1 MKKLTVEELAKLVKV
16 HGSTADEEAAAIAVL
31 HSLLSSEERA
41 TSQKKSAWQRGR
53 IGLRGQLGTEWEG
66 ELRR

>member
-1 MKKLTVEELAKLVKV
+1 MKKLTLEELAKLVKV
-16 HGSTADEEAAAIAVL
+16 QGATPAEEAAAIAVV
-31 HSLLSSEERA
+31 HSLLNSEERA

-53 IGLRGQLGTEWEG
+53 VGLRGELGTEWEG

>member
-1 MKKLTVEELAKLVKV
+1 MKKLSIDELAQLVKV
-16 HGSTADEEAAAIAVL
+16 HGATSDEEAAAIAVV
-31 HSLLSSEERA
+31 HSLLNSEERA

-53 IGLRGQLGTEWEG
+53 VGLRGQLGTEWEG

>member
-1 MKKLTVEELAKLVKV
+1 MKKLTLEELAQLVKV
-16 HGSTADEEAAAIAVL
+16 QGANPEEEAAAIAVV

-53 IGLRGQLGTEWEG
+53 VGLRGQLGTEWEG

>member
-1 MKKLTVEELAKLVKV
+1 MKKLTLEELAKLVEV
-16 HGSTADEEAAAIAVL
+16 QGATSAEEAAAIAVV
-31 HSLLSSEERA
+31 HSLLNSEERA

-53 IGLRGQLGTEWEG
+53 VGLRGELGTEWEG

>member
-1 MKKLTVEELAKLVKV
+1 MKKLTVEELAKLVQV
-16 HGSTADEEAAAIAVL
+16 HGATPAEEAAAIAVV
-31 HSLLSSEERA
+31 HSLLNSEERA

-53 IGLRGQLGTEWEG
+53 VGLRGQLGTDWEG

>member
-1 MKKLTVEELAKLVKV
+1 MKKITIDELTKLVKV
-16 HGSTADEEAAAIAVL
+16 HGATPDEEAAAIAVV
-31 HSLLSSEERA
+31 HSLLNSEERA

-53 IGLRGQLGTEWEG
+53 VGLRGHLGTEWEG

>member
-1 MKKLTVEELAKLVKV
+1 MKKLSTEELAKLVRV
-16 HGSTADEEAAAIAVL
+16 QGAAPDEEAAAIAVI
-31 HSLLSSEERA
+31 HSLLNSEERA

-53 IGLRGQLGTEWEG
+53 VGLRGQLGTEWEG

>member
-1 MKKLTVEELAKLVKV
+1 MKKLTLEELAKLVKV
-16 HGSTADEEAAAIAVL
+16 QGANPAEEAAAIAVV
-31 HSLLSSEERA
+31 HSLLNSEERA

-53 IGLRGQLGTEWEG
+53 VGLRGELGTEWEG

>member
-1 MKKLTVEELAKLVKV
+1 V
-16 HGSTADEEAAAIAVL
+16 I
-31 HSLLSSEERA
+31 HSLLNSEERA

-53 IGLRGQLGTEWEG
+53 VGLRGQLGTEWEG

>member
-1 MKKLTVEELAKLVKV
+1 MKKLTLEELAQLVKV
-16 HGSTADEEAAAIAVL
+16 QGANPEEEAAAIAVV

>member
-1 MKKLTVEELAKLVKV
+1 MKKLTAEELAKLVRV
-16 HGSTADEEAAAIAVL
+16 HGATAEEEAAAIAVV

-41 TSQKKSAWQRGR
+41 TSKKKSAWQRGR
-53 IGLRGQLGTEWEG
+53 VGLRGQLGTQWQG